1 MIDVLDADGNVIG
14 QREDDDVQNGWYIG
28 HAIDEIYDYKWIG
41 VWQLGEELEAAKYGK
56 QPGDPRL
63 LDVNNDGKIN
73 DDDKLWLGTK
83 TPKHRMTLSS
93 DLNLFKCINFSFC
106 TAWRIRLDGY

>member
-41 VWQLGEELEAAKYGK
+41 VWQLGEELEAANMVSNRVTRDYWMLITMV
-56 QPGDPRL
+56 RSMMT
-63 LDVNNDGKIN
+63 IN
-73 DDDKLWLGTK
+73 SGWVQKL
-83 TPKHRMTLSS
+83 RS
-93 DLNLFKCINFSFC
+93 IV
-106 TAWRIRLDGY
+106 